1 MKKTPRILFL
11 RASFDGDQSMNRPCF
26 PRHACLVLAAC
37 ACLLIAGCLP
47 SEGPIDIEAPL
58 SDPKHSAVD
67 DTLTGEWKQGGDYL
81 LIRPYRIEG
90 APPGLMQFKWVLEG
104 DFPQPRPGTH
114 RIEEVQR
121 GYFTVSTIGTNR
133 YANICGEMA
142 ILEAYGTYPRREAF
156 AEVAGKGNYERW
168 MQGEKSPWLVFRY
181 QVRDDRLTIW
191 TPSRELAGPPLR
203 SNWKEAV
210 AIPGDRP
217 QDAKTLLLRHLTSKE
232 PGFHLFNRQWVFVRA
247 NLSPPPTAFRMHLAE
262 DDSGEGLDLRG
273 DWPFLLIAVGVVTF
287 LAGLWWLVIG
297 DSLAF
302 GPAKKGMAA
311 DPTVAPGTG
320 VPISPTSPQTGTFS
334 RRRSAVRGLLAA
346 LAGALVALAVLLAEL
361 FAIAGSTH
369 LGWIAAWVRLRGFLE
384 IEQGMES
391 CWFLG
396 LAMAAGILV
405 VVLKARLAR
414 PGPTAQARPPTRF
427 RGRLARHVGM
437 ALLVLAVMA
446 AAGMVMTR
454 ARSTLAGWFR
464 GETCYR
470 GLPASY
476 WVSELGSQG
485 RMVAYTDT
493 DHPHLTVYKFFDET
507 GYVKVLRRH
516 IGKDSV
522 PGLLTLLDDPHPP
535 VRQLAV
541 ITLARLGPAATE
553 ATPALLQRLDNETDQ
568 SIRRNAMDA
577 LELIDPEAV
586 KKLAGG

>member
-1 MKKTPRILFL
+1 MKKTPRIFFL
-11 RASFDGDQSMNRPCF
+11 RASFDGDQSMNQPCV
-26 PRHACLVLAAC
+26 PRHAYFVLAGC
-37 ACLLIAGCLP
+37 ACLLIAGC
-47 SEGPIDIEAPL
+47 EFAEVPIDIEAPL
-58 SDPKHSAVD
+58 TDPAHSAVD

-81 LIRPYRIEG
+81 VIRPFRIDG
-90 APPGLMQFKWVLEG
+90 APPGLMQFKLARAGE
-104 DFPQPRPGTH
+104 FPEPRPGTH

-121 GYFTVSTIGTNR
+121 GYFTVSTIGANR
-133 YANICGEMA
+133 YANVCG
-142 ILEAYGTYPRREAF
+142 LGAYGWYPSREAF
-156 AEVAGKGNYERW
+156 SEVAGKGNYERW
-168 MQGEKSPWLVFRY
+168 IQAKQSRWLVFRY
-181 QVRDDRLTIW
+181 QVRDDQLTIW
-191 TPSRELAGPPLR
+191 TTSTERREWKQFIAG
-203 SNWKEAV
+203 K
-210 AIPGDRP
+210 GDQP
-217 QDAKTLLLRHLTSKE
+217 QDAKTLLLGHLKSGE
-232 PGFHLFNRQWVFVRA
+232 PRFDIFDHQWVYVRA
-247 NLSPPPTAFRMHLAE
+247 SLPPPPTAFRMHLAQ
-262 DDSGEGLDLRG
+262 DDGDKGLDVVG
-273 DWPFLLIAVGVVTF
+273 EWPFLLIAVGVVTF

-311 DPTVAPGTG
+311 DPTAAPGTG
-320 VPISPTSPQTGTFS
+320 PPISPTSQQTGTFS
-334 RRRSAVRGLLAA
+334 RRRSGVRGLLAA

-361 FAIAGSTH
+361 VAIAGSTL
-369 LGWIAAWVRLRGFLE
+369 LGWIAALVRLRGFLE
-384 IEQGMES
+384 IEQGKES

-405 VVLKARLAR
+405 VVLMARLAR
-414 PGPTAQARPPTRF
+414 PGPTAQAGPPTRF

-446 AAGMVMTR
+446 AAGMVMTQ

-464 GETCYR
+464 AETCYR

-485 RMVAYTDT
+485 RMVACTDT
-493 DHPHLTVYKFFDET
+493 DHPYLTVYKFFDET

-568 SIRRNAMDA
+568 SIRRNVMDA